1 MIYWFTG
8 QPGHGKT
15 TLAKALITH
24 LQGQGIEPFHVD
36 GDDLRALTA
45 NADYSRAGREANI
58 RRAQTIAHYLHNQD
72 RVVVVSLVAPYRDL
86 REEFKAATGLTEIYV
101 HTSETRGREAKHAS
115 DYEPPFERYVDI
127 DTTGASPTE
136 SIATLLAKTIAPN
149 NSCSPL
155 EKH

>member
-24 LQGQGIEPFHVD
+24 LRAQGTEPFHVD

-58 RRAQTIAHYLHNQD
+58 RRAQTIAHYLQNQG
-72 RVVVVSLVAPYRDL
+72 RTVVVSLVAPYRDI
-86 REEFKAATGLTEIYV
+86 REELKAHAQVTEVYV
-101 HTSETRGREAKHAS
+101 HTTEQRGREEKHAK
-115 DYEPPFERYVDI
+115 DYQPPLANFIKI
-127 DTTGASPTE
+127 DTTGRSEEE
-136 SIATLLAKTIAPN
+136 SLKELLDQ
-149 NSCSPL
+149 L
-155 EKH
+155 

>member
-24 LQGQGIEPFHVD
+24 LQAQGVETFHID
-36 GDDLRALTA
+36 GDDLRALTS

-58 RRAQTIAHYLHNQD
+58 QRAQTIAHYLHNQN
-72 RVVVVSLVAPYRDL
+72 RVVIVSLVAPYRAI

-101 HTSETRGREAKHAS
+101 HTTESRGREAKHAS
-115 DYEPPFERYVDI
+115 DYEAPLVGFVDI
-127 DTTGASPTE
+127 DTTVNSAEASLVK
-136 SIATLLAKTIAPN
+136 LLAEL
-149 NSCSPL
+149 SS
-155 EKH
+155 